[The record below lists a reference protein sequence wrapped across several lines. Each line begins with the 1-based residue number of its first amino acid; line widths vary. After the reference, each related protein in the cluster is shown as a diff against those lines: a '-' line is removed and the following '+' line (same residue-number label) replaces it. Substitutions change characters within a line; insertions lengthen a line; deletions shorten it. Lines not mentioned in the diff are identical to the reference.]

1 MLTTRIKKKLYQP
14 VRDAYCRYLRRQSFK
29 KQIRPSDVFLVGH
42 PKSGNTWLTMMLG
55 VLIENNFSKRINLNN
70 IGEFVPSFHN
80 QDDQIVNYNQ
90 FPDPRLFR
98 NEGPIYPDL
107 YPKTIYIVRDPRAAY
122 VSYYHHCVHDTGR
135 VDWKIEDF
143 IEEMLSNGCIKALE
157 PYLLRWDRHVKEW
170 LDRAEHQ
177 QVLFVKY
184 EEMKQDCYQALK
196 KAVDFIGLQ
205 CSEEDMHLAVE
216 RGDFKKH
223 AQRRNEVWC
232 STLQRNQGRRWLFCA
247 QGQD

>member
-1 MLTTRIKKKLYQP
+1 
-14 VRDAYCRYLRRQSFK
+14 
-29 KQIRPSDVFLVGH
+29 
-42 PKSGNTWLTMMLG
+42 MLG
-55 VLIENNFSKRINLNN
+55 VLIENNFNKKINLNN

-80 QDDQIVNYNQ
+80 QDDQIVNYHLYPN
-90 FPDPRLFR
+90 PRLFR

-143 IEEMLSNGCIKALE
+143 IAEMLSNGCINALE

-177 QVLFVKY
+177 RVLFVKY
-184 EEMKQDCYQALK
+184 EEMKQDCYKVLK
-196 KAVDFIGLQ
+196 KVVDFIGLQ
-205 CSEEDMHLAVE
+205 CSEEDIHLAVQ
-216 RGDFKKH
+216 RGDFKSMRKEEMKYGAAPYSGTKGEAGFFVRKGKIDGWKEELT
-223 AQRRNEVWC
+223 AQSAEKIAIAFSDVM
-232 STLQRNQGRRWLFCA
+232 QRMQYT
-247 QGQD
+247 